1 MIARRSKVTWLINGE
16 LPLYCL
22 PIIAY
27 KSSQPTSTGV
37 SSNDFVVRG
46 ASVSNV
52 SGSGATYTMNLTPH
66 SNPAR
71 IKIKVGE
78 GAAQSSSTGE
88 RNQRSTKEILF
99 RPSVMKESNLAMYFP
114 LDEPENATTV
124 QDWGPHELVGQ
135 VQGNPARY
143 PGKTGGSAIRFLMA
157 AANKRITILNHRAM
171 RMNNNGAIHC
181 QYVGSDMEVGTAAL
195 GGNLLRP

>member
-1 MIARRSKVTWLINGE
+1 
-16 LPLYCL
+16 
-22 PIIAY
+22 
-27 KSSQPTSTGV
+27 
-37 SSNDFVVRG
+37 
-46 ASVSNV
+46 
-52 SGSGATYTMNLTPH
+52 MNLTPH

-124 QDWGPHELVGQ
+124 QDWGPHGLVG
-135 VQGNPARY
+135 
-143 PGKTGGSAIRFLMA
+143 TGSVVTHHAIP
-157 AANKRITILNHRAM
+157 
-171 RMNNNGAIHC
+171 
-181 QYVGSDMEVGTAAL
+181 VGSVQL
-195 GGNLLRP
+195 SISSRCWHGNSVSASPCNADEQ